1 MSNSELFIEEVTS
14 EVRRDRLYAL
24 FRRYAWVGVLA
35 VVLIVGAAA
44 FREWMI
50 ARDRSAAEEF
60 GDAILAAYA
69 LESETAR
76 IDALRGIQAESS
88 GDARALVR
96 MLAADEAL
104 QAGRTEEAAALL
116 DSTLAD
122 AEASD
127 LYRDLASFKS
137 VVLRSGSLPPEE
149 TIRLL
154 EPIALPGRPFRVL
167 AQERMA
173 LALLDAGRATE
184 AEAMFLSLLNDAESP
199 IGLRQRVAQLLPAI
213 GSEFSSSQAPGSAG
227 E

>member
-44 FREWMI
+44 FREWTI
-50 ARDRSAAEEF
+50 ARDRAAAEEF

-76 IDALRGIQAESS
+76 IDALRGIQAES

-104 QAGRTEEAAALL
+104 QVGRTEEAAELL

-122 AEASD
+122 DEASD

-173 LALLDAGRATE
+173 LALLEAGRATE
-184 AEAMFLSLLNDAESP
+184 AEAMFRSLLNDAESP
-199 IGLRQRVAQLLPAI
+199 VGLRQRVAQLLPAI
-213 GSEFSSSQAPGSAG
+213 GSELSSSQDPGSSG